1 MLPADCAP
9 SCYPRRATETPPT
22 HPLSP
27 LPATRHTHT
36 HTYTHRLLCPH
47 PILRLHPLPS
57 ALIRRQ
63 QGQIQES
70 LQLFQAATCLNPNNV
85 ANLKQVGRSL
95 YLLGKH
101 KAAIDVYNEAWKI
114 GIEDWEIWHNQGKFA
129 ARRLWVEGNG
139 WKSVGV
145 CGCACVGVICVE
157 RRCSRN
163 RNHACVA
170 CNICNGRL
178 RLSLTLV
185 RSLFPISSRAYPTQ
199 TFAHS
204 HTHSPTP
211 THPPC
216 VFLPLAA
223 PPPRSVLHVPEGL
236 CAGHRRLPTSEC
248 TTTPRR
254 NVHTGEMLPLRS
266 SVSVLLP
273 NRVFLPRF

>member
-129 ARRLWVEGNG
+129 ARRLWVEGMGGNR
-139 WKSVGV
+139 W
-145 CGCACVGVICVE
+145 ACVGARVW
-157 RRCSRN
+157 
-163 RNHACVA
+163 A
-170 CNICNGRL
+170 
-178 RLSLTLV
+178 
-185 RSLFPISSRAYPTQ
+185 LFASSGGVGGITIM
-199 TFAHS
+199 H
-204 HTHSPTP
+204 
-211 THPPC
+211 
-216 VFLPLAA
+216 
-223 PPPRSVLHVPEGL
+223 
-236 CAGHRRLPTSEC
+236 
-248 TTTPRR
+248 
-254 NVHTGEMLPLRS
+254 
-266 SVSVLLP
+266 VLLASYAA
-273 NRVFLPRF
+273 VAFVYL